1 MLRLEF
7 LQLGVELVCWLRPYN
22 SEVDDDAAVSVNSHA
37 LRLAAGGFDSLD
49 CRSHV
54 SLTKIAGATRH
65 GPSCPSPALRGETA
79 RQTRL
84 STASFLR
91 SDTWAQPSCLPSMQ
105 R

>member
-7 LQLGVELVCWLRPYN
+7 LELGVELVCWLHPN
-22 SEVDDDAAVSVNSHA
+22 DSEVDDDAAVPVNSHA
-37 LRLAAGGFDSLD
+37 LRLAAGGFDSFD

-65 GPSCPSPALRGETA
+65 GPSPALRGEIA

-84 STASFLR
+84 STVSFLP
-91 SDTWAQPSCLPSMQ
+91 SDPWAQPSCLPSMQ